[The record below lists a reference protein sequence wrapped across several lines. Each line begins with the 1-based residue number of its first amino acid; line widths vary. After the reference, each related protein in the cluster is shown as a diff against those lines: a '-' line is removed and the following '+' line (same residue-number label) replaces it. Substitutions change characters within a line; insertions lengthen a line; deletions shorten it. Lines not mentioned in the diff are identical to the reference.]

1 MLIRDVLP
9 EDLDEIRAAAA
20 ARGVSLQSYL
30 RETMHAQAT
39 YLRRQSALDRMAARM
54 AGQPS
59 VPDQER
65 RSVLDAV
72 DTAHDERGE
81 QLGDSERR

>member
-1 MLIRDVLP
+1 MIRDVPP

-20 ARGVSLQSYL
+20 ARGVSVQSYL
-30 RETMHAQAT
+30 REAVHGQAT
-39 YLRRQSALDRMAARM
+39 YLRRRGALDRMAARL

-59 VPDQER
+59 VPDEER

-72 DTAHDERGE
+72 DVAHGERAD
-81 QLGDSERR
+81 QLGDREQR